1 MRYFLG
7 VDVGGTKT
15 HLLIADEQGRAV
27 GFGQSGPGN
36 PQGVGYEGMLASLQH
51 GLQLVLQSSGLALT
65 DLAGAGF
72 GIAGYDWPSVRPPM
86 LEVLHKLGV
95 TCPLDIV
102 NDAIPGL
109 VAGARDGWGVVVI
122 SGTGCNC
129 RGWDR
134 QHKREG
140 RVTGYGFYLGEY
152 AGASE
157 LVARAMQ
164 LVAYAWTR
172 RGPQTSLTQAF
183 IQHTGAHDLTDLLEG
198 YTENHYPVGAEA
210 APLLFQIAAEGDMVA
225 GELIHWAGCEL
236 GEMAVAVIRQLDFQ
250 ALEFDVVLSGSMF
263 EGGQLLIEPL
273 CTTVLKEA
281 PGARFVR
288 LEVPPVIGSVMIGME
303 QGGLKSDYVIRDHL
317 AKTLSALRQVA
328 GNIINKEGDRE

>member
-27 GFGQSGPGN
+27 GFGHSGPGN
-36 PQGVGYEGMLASLQH
+36 PQSIGYDGMTASLRR
-51 GLQLVLQSSGLALT
+51 GLKQVLHSSGLAVN

-86 LEVLHKLGV
+86 LDVLHKLGIA
-95 TCPLDIV
+95 CPLEIV
-102 NDAIPGL
+102 NDTIPGL

-134 QHKREG
+134 EHKREG

-152 AGASE
+152 AGSSE

-164 LVAYAWTR
+164 LVGYEWTR
-172 RGPQTSLTQAF
+172 RGRVTALTQAF
-183 IQHTGAHDLTDLLEG
+183 IKHAGARDLIDLLEG
-198 YTENHYPVGAEA
+198 YTEGHYSVGAEA
-210 APLLFQIAAEGDMVA
+210 APLVFQVAAQGDAVA
-225 GELIHWAGCEL
+225 IDLIRWAGCEL
-236 GEMAVAVIRQLDFQ
+236 GAMVIAVIRQLDFQ
-250 ALEFDVVLSGSMF
+250 SLAFDVVLSGSMF
-263 EGGQLLIEPL
+263 EGGPLLIQPL
-273 CTTVLKEA
+273 RETVLAEA

-288 LEVPPVIGSVMIGME
+288 LDVPPVIGSVMIGME
-303 QGGLKSDYVIRDHL
+303 QGGLVPDHTIRDRL
-317 AKTLSALRQVA
+317 AKTLPALRAALHEENSV
-328 GNIINKEGDRE
+328 D

>member
-15 HLLIADEQGRAV
+15 HLLIADEQGRVV
-27 GFGQSGPGN
+27 GFGHSGPGN
-36 PQGVGYEGMLASLQH
+36 PQSVGYDGMYASLHH
-51 GLQLVLQSSGLALT
+51 GLKQVLHSSRLTLA
-65 DLAGAGF
+65 DLSGAGF

-95 TCPLDIV
+95 TCPLEIV
-102 NDAIPGL
+102 NDTIPGL

-152 AGASE
+152 AGSSE

-164 LVAYAWTR
+164 LVGYEWTR
-172 RGPQTSLTQAF
+172 RGPATALTQAF
-183 IQHTGAHDLTDLLEG
+183 IKSAGARDLTDLLEG
-198 YTENHYPVGAEA
+198 YTENHYQVGAEA
-210 APLLFQIAAEGDMVA
+210 APLVFQVAAEGDVVA
-225 GELIHWAGCEL
+225 RELIRWAGCEL
-236 GEMAVAVIRQLDFQ
+236 GEMVNSVIRQLDFHS
-250 ALEFDVVLSGSMF
+250 LEFDVVLSGSMF
-263 EGGQLLIEPL
+263 EGGPMLIEPL
-273 CTTVLKEA
+273 RATVLNEA

-288 LEVPPVIGSVMIGME
+288 LDVPPVIGSVMIGME
-303 QGGLKSDYVIRDHL
+303 QGGLKPDHAIRDHL
-317 AKTLSALRQVA
+317 AKTLPALRAA
-328 GNIINKEGDRE
+328 GLSSDAEY

>member
-15 HLLIADEQGRAV
+15 HLLIADEQGRAI

-36 PQGVGYEGMLASLQH
+36 PQSVGYDGMIANLQR
-51 GLQLVLQSSGLALT
+51 GLKQVLQSSGLALA

-72 GIAGYDWPSVRPPM
+72 GIAGYDWPSARPPM
-86 LEVLHKLGV
+86 LGVLHKLGIS
-95 TCPLDIV
+95 CPLDIV

-109 VAGARDGWGVVVI
+109 VAGARDSWGVVVV

-157 LVARAMQ
+157 LVACAMQ
-164 LVAYAWTR
+164 LVGYAWTR
-172 RGPQTSLTQAF
+172 RGPETALSQAF
-183 IQHTGAHDLTDLLEG
+183 IKHAGARDLADLIEG
-198 YTENHYPVGAEA
+198 YTENHYTVGAEA
-210 APLLFQIAAEGDMVA
+210 APLVFQVAAEGDLVA

-263 EGGQLLIEPL
+263 EAGPLLTEPL
-273 CTTVLKEA
+273 CTTVLREA

-288 LEVPPVIGSVMIGME
+288 LDVPPVIGAVMIGME
-303 QGGLKSDYVIRDHL
+303 QGGLQPDQVVRERL
-317 AKTLSALRQVA
+317 ANTLPALRQVA
-328 GNIINKEGDRE
+328 ERVITEGGDE

>member
-15 HLLIADEQGRAV
+15 HLLIANEQGRVV
-27 GFGQSGPGN
+27 GFGHSGPGN
-36 PQGVGYEGMLASLQH
+36 PQSVGYDGMTACLRR
-51 GLQLVLQSSGLALT
+51 GLKQVLHSSGLSLA
-65 DLAGAGF
+65 DLSGAGF

-95 TCPLDIV
+95 ACPLEIV
-102 NDAIPGL
+102 NDTIPGL

-140 RVTGYGFYLGEY
+140 RVTGYGFYLGEF
-152 AGASE
+152 AGSSE

-164 LVAYAWTR
+164 LVGYEWTR
-172 RGPQTSLTQAF
+172 RGPRTSLSQAF
-183 IQHTGAHDLTDLLEG
+183 IKLVGARDLTDLLEG
-198 YTENHYPVGAEA
+198 YTENHYSVGAAA
-210 APLLFQIAAEGDMVA
+210 APLVFQVAMEGDPVA
-225 GELIHWAGCEL
+225 RELICWAGCEL
-236 GEMAVAVIRQLDFQ
+236 GEMVNGVIRQLDFQ

-263 EGGQLLIEPL
+263 EGGALLIDPL
-273 CTTVLKEA
+273 RDIVLSVA

-288 LEVPPVIGSVMIGME
+288 LDVPPVIGSVMIGME
-303 QGGLKSDYVIRDHL
+303 QGGLKPDHAIRDCL
-317 AKTLSALRQVA
+317 AKTLPALREA
-328 GNIINKEGDRE
+328 DLDLDTPD

>member
-1 MRYFLG
+1 MPYFLG

-36 PQGVGYEGMLASLQH
+36 PQSVGYDGMDACLRH
-51 GLQLVLQSSGLALT
+51 GLKQVLNSSGLTLK

-86 LEVLHKLGV
+86 LEVLHRLGV
-95 TCPLDIV
+95 SCPLEIV
-102 NDAIPGL
+102 NDTIPGL

-134 QHKREG
+134 EHKREG

-152 AGASE
+152 AGSSE

-164 LVAYAWTR
+164 LVGYEWTR
-172 RGPQTSLTQAF
+172 RGPQTALSQAF
-183 IQHTGAHDLTDLLEG
+183 IKLVGARDLTDLLEG
-198 YTENHYPVGAEA
+198 YTENHYSVGAAA
-210 APLLFQIAAEGDMVA
+210 APVVFQVAEEGDAVA
-225 GELIHWAGCEL
+225 CQLIRWAGCEL
-236 GEMAVAVIRQLDFQ
+236 GAMVIAIIRQLDFQ
-250 ALEFDVVLSGSMF
+250 ALEFDVVMSGSMF
-263 EGGQLLIEPL
+263 EGGSLLIEPL
-273 CTTVLKEA
+273 RATVLAEA

-288 LEVPPVIGSVMIGME
+288 LDVPPVIGSVMIGME
-303 QGGLKSDYVIRDHL
+303 QGGLKPERAIRQRL
-317 AKTLSALRQVA
+317 AETLPALRGTALDTGAV
-328 GNIINKEGDRE
+328 E